1 MSAEPCY
8 LHQPGDVEDLARLE
22 RVVAMAQRAPEA
34 MEAALDE
41 IRRRRLYTV
50 KGYPT
55 FDSYVRGH
63 LKLSVRAAYYS
74 IGAAT
79 VRKLLPS
86 DVNHGSL
93 SARAL
98 RPMLPLLDLRHD
110 EPTPG
115 ERQDVERAWRLA
127 QEIAARDT
135 NSERRNEQP
144 TARELK
150 AAVAHVQ
157 GRQPEAREHAVDDV
171 ARRVWKAVDAARRTL
186 DALACDALA
195 ERLASFV
202 DGLRSPDG
210 FAHDLAE
217 RYGVSPEEI
226 VRNARVASVV
236 DILKTIL
243 PDAEQR
249 FVNGDEA
256 MQAAVYRLAHVDRR
270 ARREQ

>member
-1 MSAEPCY
+1 MSAKPCY

-50 KGYPT
+50 KGYDT
-55 FDSYVRGH
+55 FESYTRSV
-63 LKLSVRAAYYS
+63 LKITPRAALYS
-74 IGAAT
+74 CGAAT
-79 VRKLLPS
+79 VRRLLPEA
-86 DVNHGSL
+86 VNHGSL
-93 SARAL
+93 SARAI
-98 RPMLPLLDLRHD
+98 RPLLPLLDLRRP

-115 ERQDVERAWRLA
+115 ERQDVARAWELA

-135 NSERRNEQP
+135 NSERRSEQP

-157 GRQPEAREHAVDDV
+157 GRQPEARAETVDDV
-171 ARRVWKAVDAARRTL
+171 ARRVWKAVDVARRTL

-195 ERLASFV
+195 ERLASFA

-236 DILKTIL
+236 DILKTVV

>member
-1 MSAEPCY
+1 VSAEPRY
-8 LHQPGDVEDLARLE
+8 LRPPQDVDDLDRLE

-41 IRRRRLYTV
+41 IRRRRLYTL

-55 FDSYVRGH
+55 FESYVSGH

-86 DVNHGSL
+86 DVNRGSL
-93 SARAL
+93 TARAL

-115 ERQDVERAWRLA
+115 ERQDVERAWGLA
-127 QEIAARDT
+127 QKIAARDT

-157 GRQPEAREHAVDDV
+157 GRQPEARAETVDDV

-186 DALACDALA
+186 DDLACDALA
-195 ERLASFV
+195 ERLASFA

-210 FAHDLAE
+210 AAHDLAE

-226 VRNARVASVV
+226 LRNARVASVV
-236 DILKTIL
+236 DILRTII

-249 FVNGDEA
+249 FVNGDEP
-256 MQAAVYRLAHVDRR
+256 MQTAIYRLAHVDRR
-270 ARREQ
+270 ARRKQ